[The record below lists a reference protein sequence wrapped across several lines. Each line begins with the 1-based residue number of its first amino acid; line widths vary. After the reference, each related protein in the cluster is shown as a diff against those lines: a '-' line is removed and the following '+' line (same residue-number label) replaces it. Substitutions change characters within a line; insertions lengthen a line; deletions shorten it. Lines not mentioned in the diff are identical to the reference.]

1 MTADSALTDDDR
13 QSVLSFLAGSTDSSA
28 SYVPKSGEIVGI
40 LKQMKDTMEKELA
53 DTTAEEEKAIADFE
67 ALAAA
72 KTKEVE
78 INTDAIETKT
88 ERLGQVSVEVVNLKE
103 DIDDTSKGLAEDKDF
118 LANLDKNC
126 ATKKSEYEVVKKTRA
141 DELVA
146 LADTIK
152 ILNDDDALE
161 LFKATLP
168 SPSLLQTKVASQE
181 VKRRALRALK
191 AVRSGANGVKDPR
204 LDLITLALRGKK
216 VSFEKVLA
224 MIDEMVAL
232 LGKEQTDDDA
242 KKAFCQSE
250 LDKTEDELKVL
261 EQTVADLEKGIEDAQ
276 SGIATLAEEI
286 AGLTEGIKEL
296 DKSVA
301 EATENRKAE
310 HEEYSKTLA
319 ADTAAKEIIKMA
331 TKRLNQF
338 YNPKLALTQVHGV
351 NFIQLASRKDAPP
364 PPPETFGPYTKK
376 GQESAGV
383 LAMMGM
389 LEADLDKEIQEIE
402 VEENDA
408 QAEYEEMMKES
419 GAKRTTDS
427 KAIENK
433 EGTKADLE
441 SQLEQMTLEKK
452 SKTAEAYATAKT
464 IQDLHLECDWLVSNY
479 ETRKEAR
486 AGEIDALKKAK
497 AVLSGADYS
506 L

>member
-1 MTADSALTDDDR
+1 M
-13 QSVLSFLAGSTDSSA
+13 
-28 SYVPKSGEIVGI
+28 
-40 LKQMKDTMEKELA
+40 
-53 DTTAEEEKAIADFE
+53 
-67 ALAAA
+67 
-72 KTKEVE
+72 
-78 INTDAIETKT
+78 
-88 ERLGQVSVEVVNLKE
+88 
-103 DIDDTSKGLAEDKDF
+103 
-118 LANLDKNC
+118 
-126 ATKKSEYEVVKKTRA
+126 
-141 DELVA
+141 
-146 LADTIK
+146 
-152 ILNDDDALE
+152 
-161 LFKATLP
+161 
-168 SPSLLQTKVASQE
+168 
-181 VKRRALRALK
+181 
-191 AVRSGANGVKDPR
+191 RSGAHGVKDPC

-242 KKAFCQSE
+242 KKAFCESE

-261 EQTVADLEKGIEDAQ
+261 EQTVADLEKGIEEAQ

-301 EATENRKAE
+301 EATENRKTE